1 MKRGFPTMNTRYL
14 KVGAFSLFLT
24 FFAAIHSVQAQ
35 TMEPPPLKM
44 GLWQMESTTSV
55 AGMENMPMGH
65 AASQHSTVTQSCLT
79 PDSWKNDF
87 EKMTNPTSNCTPKNV
102 HQDSH
107 SITADL
113 ICNSERYSSNAHFE
127 GLFDSDE
134 HVHGTAT
141 SHITAQGMPQSI
153 TMQMSFT
160 SHYLSASCGDVKP
173 GEGKV
178 VSRQ

>member
-1 MKRGFPTMNTRYL
+1 MNTRYA
-14 KVGAFSLFLT
+14 KIGAFLLLLT
-24 FFAAIHSVQAQ
+24 LFAAIHPVQAQ
-35 TMEPPPLKM
+35 TIEPPPIKM
-44 GLWQMESTTSV
+44 GLWQMETSTSMT
-55 AGMENMPMGH
+55 GMENAPMGR
-65 AASQHSTVTQSCLT
+65 AAGKHTTVTQGCLT

-87 EKMTNPTSNCTPKNV
+87 EKMSNPSSDCKLTNV

-107 SITADL
+107 SITADMT
-113 ICNSERYSSNAHFE
+113 CSSERFSSNAHFE
-127 GLFDSDE
+127 GLIDGDE

-141 SHITAQGMPQSI
+141 SHITGQGMPQAM

-160 SHYLSASCGDVKP
+160 SHYVSASCGDVKP